1 MEEKEMQIGLQ
12 IQKEANFL
20 VPKAI
25 AGQSQE
31 GKIVECRTQK

>member
-1 MEEKEMQIGLQ
+1 MEEKERQIGLQ

-25 AGQSQE
+25 AGQSQ
-31 GKIVECRTQK
+31 RTTKKR

>member
-1 MEEKEMQIGLQ
+1 MEEKERQIGLQ

-25 AGQSQE
+25 AGQSLPSC
-31 GKIVECRTQK
+31 KN